1 MQAHQL
7 KARKTASR
15 KRIGRGGKKGTYSC
29 RGMKGQKSRSGFS
42 RRATFE
48 GGSSTLV
55 AKTKKLRGF
64 RSRNPKLQIVNIEA
78 LNGKFRSGEE
88 VNPQTLKERKL
99 ISKLSVP
106 VKVLSDGSIEKKL
119 KFRNVLFS
127 KAAREKIKK
136 AGGSIPAQ

>member
-7 KARKTASR
+7 KAKKTASR

-29 RGMKGQKSRSGFS
+29 RGMNGQRSRSGFS

-64 RSRNPKLQIVNIEA
+64 RSRNPKLQVVSVET
-78 LNGKFRSGEE
+78 LNKKFRSGEE
-88 VNPQTLKERKL
+88 VNPRTLKEKKI

-106 VKVLSDGSIEKKL
+106 VKVLSDGVIEKKL
-119 KFRNVLFS
+119 TFKDILFS
-127 KAAREKIKK
+127 KV
-136 AGGSIPAQ
+136 AQ

>member
-7 KARKTASR
+7 KAQKTASR

-29 RGMKGQKSRSGFS
+29 RGMNGQKSRSGFS

-64 RSRNPKLQIVNIEA
+64 RSRNPKLQIVNIKT
-78 LNGKFRSGEE
+78 LGKKFRSGEE
-88 VNPQTLKERKL
+88 VNPRTLREKNL
-99 ISKLSVP
+99 ISKLSIP
-106 VKVLSDGSIEKKL
+106 VKVLSDGVIEKKL
-119 KFRNVLFS
+119 LFKNVLFS
-127 KAAREKIKK
+127 KTAREKIEK
-136 AGGSIPAQ
+136 AGGSILA

>member
-29 RGMKGQKSRSGFS
+29 RGMNGQKSRSGFS

-64 RSRNPKLQIVNIEA
+64 RSRNPKLQVVSVEV
-78 LNGKFRSGEE
+78 LDKKFRSGEE

-99 ISKLSVP
+99 ISKLFIP
-106 VKVLSDGSIEKKL
+106 VKVLSDGTIEKKL
-119 KFRNVLFS
+119 IFKDVFFS
-127 KAAREKIKK
+127 KAAREKIEK
-136 AGGSIPAQ
+136 AGGSIPA